1 MNTVPRGLRINN
13 PLNIRK
19 SGISW
24 RGMSIEQPD
33 TDFVAFKTPELG
45 IRAACRILANYQM
58 SGIKTIKAMIYRWA
72 PPSDNNPT
80 DIYAETVAKAC
91 GCHTE
96 DTIDIVK
103 LLHLI
108 VPAMIRVEQGQQP
121 FSDVVIKTGIEDA
134 FA

>member
-1 MNTVPRGLRINN
+1 
-13 PLNIRK
+13 
-19 SGISW
+19 
-24 RGMSIEQPD
+24 
-33 TDFVAFKTPELG
+33 
-45 IRAACRILANYQM
+45 M

-80 DIYAETVAKAC
+80 DIYAQTVAKAC